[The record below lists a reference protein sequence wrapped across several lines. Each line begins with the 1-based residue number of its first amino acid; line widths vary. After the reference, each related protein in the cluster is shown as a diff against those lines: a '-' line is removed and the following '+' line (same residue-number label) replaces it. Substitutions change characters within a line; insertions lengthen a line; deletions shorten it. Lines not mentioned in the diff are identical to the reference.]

1 MHSTLYE
8 RLVEARLGYN
18 QGKEDCEMRT
28 VVPKQHMLESA
39 GYFYNFYRVVFVNR
53 EAKKVFSVQFVEDH
67 DEEKLEQC
75 IRQETD
81 GKWTFYFNSPPAESV
96 KRQLETEL
104 G

>member
-1 MHSTLYE
+1 M
-8 RLVEARLGYN
+8 EAQLGYSHS
-18 QGKEDCEMRT
+18 MRT

-67 DEEKLEQC
+67 DEERLEQC

-81 GKWTFYFNSPPAESV
+81 GKWTFYFNAPPDESV
-96 KRQLETEL
+96 KRELEAEL